1 MTTPPLAGH
10 RAGKLL
16 VKDERKRL
24 GSGLSGIK
32 EVMAHP
38 WFASVDWDALV
49 HKRIKPPFKPSIK
62 NSVDVSNFDL
72 CMPSEEPTLDPDSQ
86 HILDDVF

>member
-1 MTTPPLAGH
+1 LQRESLHPPTQQTTKSLTFRRAGWGN

-24 GSGLSGIK
+24 GSGLGGVK

-38 WFASVDWDALV
+38 WFASIDWDALV
-49 HKRIKPPFKPSIK
+49 HKRIKPPFKPSIRCGYC
-62 NSVDVSNFDL
+62 SYRD
-72 CMPSEEPTLDPDSQ
+72 
-86 HILDDVF
+86 